1 MSPDLHVRSSAD
13 FYPRDAMLARV
24 LAMALCLSVTSPCSI
39 ETDEQIELVISMNAS
54 FDQSY
59 CAMRNFR
66 QLQKLGYFPLELCP
80 NLPT

>member
-1 MSPDLHVRSSAD
+1 
-13 FYPRDAMLARV
+13 MLARV